1 MITKRAGCLALGL
14 SVSVVLAAP
23 VAQAQSTDAPIR
35 ISADARLSPAQR
47 ERLQG
52 YADRGGEALRRY
64 LWRTRMIYN
73 WRLDDLIA
81 PRS

>member
-1 MITKRAGCLALGL
+1 MIARLASSIALAL
-14 SVSVVLAAP
+14 VLAAP
-23 VAQAQSTDAPIR
+23 VAQAQSSDGPIR
-35 ISADARLSPAQR
+35 ISADARVSPAQR

-52 YADRGGEALRRY
+52 YADQGGEALRRF

-81 PRS
+81 PRA

>member
-1 MITKRAGCLALGL
+1 MITRLAGCIALALIVAAPL
-14 SVSVVLAAP
+14 AQAQASDAAP
-23 VAQAQSTDAPIR
+23 VR

-52 YADRGGEALRRY
+52 YADQGGEALRRFV
-64 LWRTRMIYN
+64 WRTRMIYN
-73 WRLDDLIA
+73 WSLNDLLT